1 MSNQSTKPSIQT
13 DRKSWRLKV
22 NSEGFPSPPP
32 LFHSTYSTR
41 FGDSS
46 KAEPTHPSIHQSS
59 PLSASIKSTYRF
71 RAEGTGNTLMPCG
84 NWAPSRNWSRI
95 ANLPKGSRINQRIRR
110 SWIELN
116 WVEFGLEVRKLG
128 HLQRIF
134 CIQILHCIV
143 ISARSSPDAADL
155 FQLH

>member
-1 MSNQSTKPSIQT
+1 MLFPNQSHPDIPPCHFNWRRNKYAITLYYVQSIHKTINTNRPQIVVI
-13 DRKSWRLKV
+13 KSKLRRISFTSTSVL
-22 NSEGFPSPPP
+22 
-32 LFHSTYSTR
+32 STYSTR

-46 KAEPTHPSIHQSS
+46 TAEPTHPSIHLSS

-110 SWIELN
+110 S
-116 WVEFGLEVRKLG
+116 
-128 HLQRIF
+128 
-134 CIQILHCIV
+134 
-143 ISARSSPDAADL
+143 
-155 FQLH
+155 